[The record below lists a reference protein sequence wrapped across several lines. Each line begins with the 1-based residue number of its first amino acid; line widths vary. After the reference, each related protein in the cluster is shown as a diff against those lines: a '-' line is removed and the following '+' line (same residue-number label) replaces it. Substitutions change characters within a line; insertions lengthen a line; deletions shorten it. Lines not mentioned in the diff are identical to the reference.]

1 MLRNMRRH
9 QMFIRQKEGI
19 LRSCLAYDECDP
31 PADAVATP
39 WPLGAGQ
46 APQDGVWE
54 DGPVARLDVLFCM

>member
-1 MLRNMRRH
+1 MRRH
-9 QMFIRQKEGI
+9 QIFIRQKEGI
-19 LRSCLAYDECDP
+19 LRSRLACDKRDP

-54 DGPVARLDVLFCM
+54 DRLVARLDVLLCM